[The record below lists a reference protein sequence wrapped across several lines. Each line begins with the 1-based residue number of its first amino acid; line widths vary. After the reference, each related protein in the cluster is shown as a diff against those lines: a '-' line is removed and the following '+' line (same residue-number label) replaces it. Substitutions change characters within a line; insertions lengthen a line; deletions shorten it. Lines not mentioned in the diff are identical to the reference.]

1 MSLCITA
8 CRVQEYVVKDV
19 ERKRPPPVF
28 GLVEGDDPASTP
40 RTGNWRPQTRTAARA
55 AVVVG
60 AGPAPAP
67 ASAQCRVVSGPAMG
81 PARAPGPPGRG
92 AAAPASKICPRGGP
106 SPRRPRAPAA
116 ARFQV
121 REKKAESNSVC
132 LFHTIHT
139 NAQHSKSRRRRGAG
153 SSDEHG

>member
-28 GLVEGDDPASTP
+28 GLVEGDDPACSVQVHAP
-40 RTGNWRPQTRTAARA
+40 HWNHKPGQQPEPQSSSARGRHPHPHRPN
-55 AVVVG
+55 V
-60 AGPAPAP
+60 
-67 ASAQCRVVSGPAMG
+67 ASCPVRPWV
-81 PARAPGPPGRG
+81 RRGRWVRP
-92 AAAPASKICPRGGP
+92 AAAPRPRQAHAPKGP

>member
-1 MSLCITA
+1 VSLCITA

-40 RTGNWRPQTRTAARA
+40 RTGTTNQDSSPSRSRRRRGAGTRTRIGPMSRR
-55 AVVVG
+55 VRSGHGSG
-60 AGPAPAP
+60 AGAG
-67 ASAQCRVVSGPAMG
+67 SARPRRRGPAKRMPPRGQAQGG
-81 PARAPGPPGRG
+81 PARRRRRG
-92 AAAPASKICPRGGP
+92 SRCA
-106 SPRRPRAPAA
+106 
-116 ARFQV
+116 
-121 REKKAESNSVC
+121 KKSGTESRLIVK
-132 LFHTIHT
+132 IHT